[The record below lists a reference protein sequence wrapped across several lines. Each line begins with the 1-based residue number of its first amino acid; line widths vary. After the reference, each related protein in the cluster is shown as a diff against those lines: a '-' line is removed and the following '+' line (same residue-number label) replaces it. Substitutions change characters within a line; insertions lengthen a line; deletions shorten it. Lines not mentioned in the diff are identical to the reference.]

1 MKKTILV
8 LLLSIAIATSV
19 FAGGASD
26 SAENYPSKPITVIV
40 PFAPGGGSD
49 VLTRS
54 MMDYL
59 ELPNGQNFVVV
70 NVDGASGY
78 IGAQQAF
85 NSPSDGYT
93 ILAHNPMDVV
103 SYTRGGV
110 TDQELYKDL
119 ELVCGVADDFNFLV
133 TNKDTGWKSLD
144 DLVAYANANPG
155 VVKVGNTGSLNSNMA
170 ECIRVLRALGIE
182 DKVTIVPY
190 NSGADNKV
198 ACMGGHV
205 QLSCNTGADIQ
216 SSVLSGDLVPLVVIS
231 DRRSKALTDVPCT
244 EELGIDVVTTKPR
257 GFYAP
262 SGVDPE
268 KIAILKSAIEKVCAN
283 PEFQE
288 RVITLGLEVNYQD
301 GEALQNKIDQWVVE
315 LTPVFD
321 DMMSGNV

>member
-1 MKKTILV
+1 MKKLFTVMLV
-8 LLLSIAIATSV
+8 FLSALSL
-19 FAGGASD
+19 FAGGSSD

-59 ELPNGQNFVVV
+59 ELPNNANFVVV

-85 NSPSDGYT
+85 NSPADGYT

-103 SYTRGGV
+103 SYTLGGV
-110 TDQELYKDL
+110 TTQPLYKDL
-119 ELVCGVADDFNFLV
+119 DLICGVADDFNFFA
-133 TNKDTGWKSLD
+133 TNKATGWKTLD
-144 DLVAYANANPG
+144 DFVEYVKANPG
-155 VVKVGNTGSLNSNMA
+155 KVRIGNTGSLNSNMA
-170 ECIRVLRALGIE
+170 ECLRVLRALGIE
-182 DKVTIVPY
+182 DMVTIVPY

-205 QLSCNTGADIQ
+205 EITCNTGADIQ

-231 DRRSKALTDVPCT
+231 DRRSKALPDTPCT

-262 SGVDPE
+262 NGVDPA
-268 KIAILKSAIEKVCAN
+268 KIDILKSAIEKVCIN
-283 PEFQE
+283 EEFQE
-288 RVITLGLEVNYQD
+288 RVISLGLEVNYQD
-301 GEALQNKIDQWVVE
+301 GEELQQKIDNWVEE

-321 DMMSGNV
+321 DMMNGNV

>member
-1 MKKTILV
+1 MKKLFTVMLV
-8 LLLSIAIATSV
+8 FLSALSL
-19 FAGGASD
+19 FAGGSSD

-59 ELPNGQNFVVV
+59 ELPNNANFVVV

-85 NSPSDGYT
+85 NSPADGYT

-103 SYTRGGV
+103 SYTLGGV
-110 TDQELYKDL
+110 TTQPLYKDL
-119 ELVCGVADDFNFLV
+119 DLICGVADDFNFFA
-133 TNKDTGWKSLD
+133 TNKATGWKTLD
-144 DLVAYANANPG
+144 DFVEYVKANPG
-155 VVKVGNTGSLNSNMA
+155 KVRIGNTGSLNS
-170 ECIRVLRALGIE
+170 
-182 DKVTIVPY
+182 
-190 NSGADNKV
+190 
-198 ACMGGHV
+198 
-205 QLSCNTGADIQ
+205 NTGADIQ

-231 DRRSKALTDVPCT
+231 DRRSKALPDTPCT

-262 SGVDPE
+262 NGVDPA
-268 KIAILKSAIEKVCAN
+268 KIDILKSAIEKVCMN
-283 PEFQE
+283 EEFQE
-288 RVITLGLEVNYQD
+288 RVISLGLEVNYQD
-301 GEALQNKIDQWVVE
+301 GEELQQKIDNWVEE

-321 DMMSGNV
+321 DMMNGNV